1 MSRFRVKTEALA
13 PKKKGPAPKLFQNER
28 CRICA
33 ESAEGVNYNAISCMA
48 CKAFYRRVVVAG
60 KELRHVFS
68 QRGHF
73 ESTESIDRPLHYR
86 SLDRVLLLI
95 GITYLKTF
103 QVAFLR

>member
-1 MSRFRVKTEALA
+1 MNRLRVKTEALV

-60 KELRHVFS
+60 KELRLVFNYS
-68 QRGHF
+68 NF
-73 ESTESIDRPLHYR
+73 WMLSIFGQERA
-86 SLDRVLLLI
+86 LI
-95 GITYLKTF
+95 
-103 QVAFLR
+103 R

>member
-1 MSRFRVKTEALA
+1 MNQLRVKTEALV

-60 KELRHVFS
+60 KELRLIFNYS
-68 QRGHF
+68 NF
-73 ESTESIDRPLHYR
+73 WMLSIFGQERALLR
-86 SLDRVLLLI
+86 SLN
-95 GITYLKTF
+95 
-103 QVAFLR
+103 